1 MLCFV
6 RLPTCCGR
14 QRTIGAQPAPAIWL
28 NGAHC
33 PHQGSRIRNRQV
45 CKCHTVMHPYTHT
58 YKSTARYV
66 LFSLER
72 QRRVLKKK
80 SVVIDAVR
88 VIIVNMSYVSM

>member
-1 MLCFV
+1 
-6 RLPTCCGR
+6 
-14 QRTIGAQPAPAIWL
+14 
-28 NGAHC
+28 
-33 PHQGSRIRNRQV
+33 
-45 CKCHTVMHPYTHT
+45 MHPYTHT

>member
-1 MLCFV
+1 MELIAPTKGLEFEIDKCVSVIQLC
-6 RLPTCCGR
+6 
-14 QRTIGAQPAPAIWL
+14 
-28 NGAHC
+28 
-33 PHQGSRIRNRQV
+33 
-45 CKCHTVMHPYTHT
+45 THT
-58 YKSTARYV
+58 HTHMYKSTARYV